1 MHMDEQLRR
10 LEKYVQKF
18 VQLDGMRS
26 NLAVDSD
33 IAKLMTEME
42 RDFQIAQ
49 IANNNHVHPEVMKFY
64 RVLSNARS

>member
-1 MHMDEQLRR
+1 MDEQLRR

-49 IANNNHVHPEVMKFY
+49 IANNNHVHSEVMKFY